1 MISKN
6 KSQSATEFIILL
18 AIILIIAGL
27 LIKPFGTLTHIS
39 NNKEQKASK
48 EIWDNKDIS
57 LKGIRI
63 NSTSFN
69 LTIKNNYPYKIN
81 ITKIELDNNTINDN
95 YTLDINKKI
104 ITTINESENKIK
116 KVKITYINLKNNKE
130 YNLIGPKLFIQ

>member
-18 AIILIIAGL
+18 VAILLIAGL
-27 LIKPFGTLTHIS
+27 LIKPFGTLTKIS
-39 NNKEQKASK
+39 NNKEQKASNN
-48 EIWDNKDIS
+48 IWDNKDIN

-81 ITKIELDNNTINDN
+81 II
-95 YTLDINKKI
+95 
-104 ITTINESENKIK
+104 
-116 KVKITYINLKNNKE
+116 
-130 YNLIGPKLFIQ
+130 LF